1 MSEIRQVVVRIVQL
15 DAPSERI
22 IGPFDQDVNAV
33 RMTAEGDP
41 VSEWIE
47 NNRTD
52 KWTMVQIMPL
62 ERPNLAQA

>member
-22 IGPFDQDVNAV
+22 IGPFDQDVDAV

-41 VSEWIE
+41 VSEWIK

-52 KWTMVQIMPL
+52 KWTMIQIMPL